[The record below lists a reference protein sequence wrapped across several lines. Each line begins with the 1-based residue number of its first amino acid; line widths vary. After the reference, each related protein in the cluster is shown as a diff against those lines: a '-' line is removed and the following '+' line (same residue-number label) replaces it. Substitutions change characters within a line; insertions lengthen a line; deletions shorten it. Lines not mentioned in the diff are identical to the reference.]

1 MGNLWERTRELQL
14 MDQRAMEIEISFSQI
29 SDEQLDAYNGAST
42 RGDADFGENLELG
55 RIFMHFYTDRKLG
68 GDYHR

>member
-14 MDQRAMEIEISFSQI
+14 MDQRAMEINFSQI
-29 SDEQLDAYNGAST
+29 SDEQLEAHNGASI
-42 RGDADFGENLELG
+42 RGDANFGENLELG
-55 RIFMHFYTDRKLG
+55 RILMHFYTDRKLG